1 MKQHL
6 KGCDHVE
13 VDCACGAKIERRLM
27 HTHGENVCPEA
38 TVDCPYNT
46 HGCDADVLRKDL
58 DDHMSEEGGAHAQL
72 LAAELSATQSKLDA
86 TNSMLEATKTKLN
99 GTQSKLDETTANL
112 GMRLAALERQSTAAR
127 KTASTHSNDIINLQN
142 EAAKSTNTKL
152 EWNVKDINGIIRRKK
167 SISSSTTAVPWQGGK
182 PYGFHLELMFDK
194 AGYMGAYLNVDHGYC
209 KAEPV
214 LVGNSSIKL
223 CGHSVADK
231 ENTLPSATT
240 ITDIGCGRGWE
251 KFLALS
257 LVSGFV
263 KADGSVDF
271 ECEVCIAKHDATTLS
286 TRAR

>member
-1 MKQHL
+1 MQRQHLEEHEASCKHRLEACEACEQGVPFHNMKQHL

-127 KTASTHSNDIINLQN
+127 KNRFNPFQRH
-142 EAAKSTNTKL
+142 
-152 EWNVKDINGIIRRKK
+152 
-167 SISSSTTAVPWQGGK
+167 
-182 PYGFHLELMFDK
+182 Y
-194 AGYMGAYLNVDHGYC
+194 
-209 KAEPV
+209 
-214 LVGNSSIKL
+214 
-223 CGHSVADK
+223 
-231 ENTLPSATT
+231 
-240 ITDIGCGRGWE
+240 
-251 KFLALS
+251 
-257 LVSGFV
+257 
-263 KADGSVDF
+263 
-271 ECEVCIAKHDATTLS
+271 
-286 TRAR
+286 